1 MERKQLIRYIGIG
14 LICSSLILTIIS
26 ISLAFL
32 IGSQKSTYFDSE
44 NIDIE
49 YISVEMRD
57 GVLIKG
63 IIYVDKDLKE
73 NDSNSIPTILFL
85 DNLVFQ

>member
-1 MERKQLIRYIGIG
+1 MERKHLIRYIGIV
-14 LICSSLILTIIS
+14 LICSSIILSIIS

-32 IGSQKSTYFDSE
+32 IGSQKLTYFESE

-49 YISVEMRD
+49 HISVEMRD

-63 IIYVDKDLKE
+63 I
-73 NDSNSIPTILFL
+73 
-85 DNLVFQ
+85 

>member
-1 MERKQLIRYIGIG
+1 MERKHFIRYIGIV
-14 LICSSLILTIIS
+14 LICSSIILSIIS

-32 IGSQKSTYFDSE
+32 IGSQKSTYFESE

-63 IIYVDKDLKE
+63 IIYIDKK
-73 NDSNSIPTILFL
+73 
-85 DNLVFQ
+85 